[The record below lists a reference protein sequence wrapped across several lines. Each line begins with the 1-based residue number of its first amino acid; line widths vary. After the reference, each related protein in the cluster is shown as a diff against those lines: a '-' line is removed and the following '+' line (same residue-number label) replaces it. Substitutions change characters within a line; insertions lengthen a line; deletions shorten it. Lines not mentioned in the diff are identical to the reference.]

1 MMLYKF
7 TAIISLFAHVVLG
20 VDMGQ
25 HCPEDQLCL
34 TSFKQCDD
42 SYDEGCRELPGS
54 YPWMSDNSVQL
65 PALLGGTNYT
75 ISWVFGPR
83 GQADVPVR
91 IEWQMNFKV
100 WETYTTESEY
110 NFNPGEILASFPTPL
125 APNMTPEMA
134 WFNASQYSGNLLI
147 ISQPGAVHNGENFPM
162 TTSQLFTVQLPIVKD
177 YIQTQ
182 IDITRKTEYNKWR
195 LGLGIGLGIGIP
207 FLTVVITLI
216 VLAISR
222 MQSGRQMNEDVEIV
236 TSGNLLY

>member
-1 MMLYKF
+1 
-7 TAIISLFAHVVLG
+7 
-20 VDMGQ
+20 
-25 HCPEDQLCL
+25 
-34 TSFKQCDD
+34 
-42 SYDEGCRELPGS
+42 
-54 YPWMSDNSVQL
+54 
-65 PALLGGTNYT
+65 
-75 ISWVFGPR
+75 
-83 GQADVPVR
+83 
-91 IEWQMNFKV
+91 
-100 WETYTTESEY
+100 
-110 NFNPGEILASFPTPL
+110 
-125 APNMTPEMA
+125 MTPEMA

>member
-100 WETYTTESEY
+100 WETCEHSNITSR
-110 NFNPGEILASFPTPL
+110 FDLILYLS
-125 APNMTPEMA
+125 
-134 WFNASQYSGNLLI
+134 SSSCRY
-147 ISQPGAVHNGENFPM
+147 
-162 TTSQLFTVQLPIVKD
+162 D
-177 YIQTQ
+177 
-182 IDITRKTEYNKWR
+182 
-195 LGLGIGLGIGIP
+195 GIR
-207 FLTVVITLI
+207 V
-216 VLAISR
+216 
-222 MQSGRQMNEDVEIV
+222 
-236 TSGNLLY
+236 